1 MTTPGRDWNE
11 ENLVEIPAV
20 ELLQKLGWI
29 YHPPELLDFE
39 RSTYREVI
47 LVKRLEAALKKLN
60 PWIFEENVQR
70 AVRAVMHVPATSLI
84 EANEKLHTILTY
96 GISLE
101 QDRGEGTRSYTV
113 KFIDF
118 DKPRE
123 NDLLVTRQFKVKGS
137 KKHVI
142 ADIALFVNGIPLVVV
157 EAKSPMLG
165 EKWFPEAVDQLSRYQ
180 EADSKFRGMG
190 APRLFET
197 AQVLAGTCLQE
208 ARYATILTPQ
218 RYYFDWKVPYPL
230 SVDDVKAKLGKPT
243 NPQELLLYGIFT
255 PENLLDIVRNFV
267 AFELDPT
274 TGRKIKKIARYQQFR
289 AVNKAIERARTAK
302 KPAERGGIVW
312 HTQGSGKSLTMLWL
326 ALKLRRDPFHDN
338 PTIVIVTD
346 RIDLD
351 DQISRTFRN
360 CGFPNPDRAES
371 VRDLRDLLSGPTGK
385 TVMTTVQ
392 KFQEVA
398 EGPTDPRR
406 RTERGEHPELSLAS
420 NIFVLADEAHRTQY
434 GGLAANMRK
443 ALPNACFLGFTGTP
457 IDKHDRSTLQT
468 FGPYIDTY
476 TIEQAVADKTVVPI
490 FYESR
495 LPDLRII
502 GNTLDKVFDHVFKD
516 RTEEEREAIKAR
528 YATLEAIA
536 EAPKRIEATCLDLIE
551 HYTRYIQP
559 NGFKA
564 QIVTVSR
571 EAAAVYKDTL
581 EKLNAPQSAILFS
594 SSNDDPERLARH
606 HTSSDERKDLIRRFL
621 RPEDPLSILVVCD
634 MLITGFDAPIEQVMY
649 LDSPL
654 REHTLL
660 QAIARVNRPCG
671 DKKTYGLIVDYWGV
685 SEALQEALK
694 IFSPTDI
701 QGALHPKTDEL
712 PRLQARHAKAM
723 SFFAPVKDR
732 NDLDQCIAVL
742 EPEDVRTDFDAAF
755 RTFGQSLDMMLPDPQ
770 ALPYIGDLKWLG
782 KIRQAAA
789 ARYRDDKI
797 DISDCGEKVRKLI
810 EDVIFADGIQ
820 LLVKQVPLLSKEF
833 DEKVDALKSP
843 EAKAS
848 EMEHAIRHEIHVRLE
863 ENPAFYQSLKERLE
877 EIIRELRER
886 RIDQAKQLEL
896 LKGLKETLSGVASIA
911 DKVGLSETGFAVY
924 GLLGGGKL
932 AGEVDEKRKKLA
944 GEIEEAVDRH
954 LAIVDWQHKEDIQR
968 EMRRDIKRPL
978 RAADFPEK
986 DLDQTVAGIVDL
998 LKARKTS

>member
-20 ELLQKLGWI
+20 ELLQKLGWT
-29 YHPPELLDFE
+29 YHAPELLDFE

-47 LVKRLEAALKKLN
+47 LVKRLEAALKRLN
-60 PWIFEENVQR
+60 PWLSDENVQR
-70 AVRAVMHVPATSLI
+70 AIRAVMHVPATSLI

-113 KFIDF
+113 KFIAF

-123 NDLLVTRQFKVKGS
+123 NDLVVTRQFKVKGS

-142 ADIALFVNGIPLVVV
+142 ADIVLFVNGIPLVVI
-157 EAKSPMLG
+157 EAKSPTLG
-165 EKWFPEAVDQLSRYQ
+165 EKWFPEAVDQLIRYQ
-180 EADSKFRGMG
+180 EGDQKFRGMG
-190 APRLFET
+190 APHLFET
-197 AQVLAGTCLQE
+197 AQILAVTCLQE
-208 ARYATILTPQ
+208 ARYGTTLTPQ
-218 RYYFDWKVPYPL
+218 RYYFDWKIPYPR
-230 SVDDVKAKLGKPT
+230 SVDDVQAKLGKSP
-243 NPQELLLYGIFT
+243 NPQEILLYGVFT
-255 PENLLDIVRNFV
+255 PENLFDIVRNFV

-302 KPAERGGIVW
+302 KPTDRGGIVW

-326 ALKLRRDPFHDN
+326 ALKLRRDPSHDN

-392 KFQEVA
+392 KFQEVTD
-398 EGPTDPRR
+398 GPTDPKR
-406 RTERGEHPELSLAS
+406 RTERVEHPELSLAS

-457 IDKHDRSTLQT
+457 IDKQDRSTLQT

-528 YATLEAIA
+528 YANLEAIA
-536 EAPKRIEATCLDLIE
+536 AAPKRIEAICLDLIE

-571 EAAAVYKDTL
+571 EAAAIYKDTL
-581 EKLNAPQSAILFS
+581 ERLNAPQSAILFS

-621 RPEDPLSILVVCD
+621 KPEDPLSILVVCD

-685 SEALQEALK
+685 SEALQEALA

-701 QGALHPKTDEL
+701 QGALHPKSDEL
-712 PRLQARHAKAM
+712 PRLQARHASAM
-723 SFFAPVKDR
+723 SFFAGVKDR
-732 NDLDQCIAVL
+732 NDLDQCVAVL

-770 ALPYIGDLKWLG
+770 ALPYIGDMKWLG

-810 EDVIFADGIQ
+810 EDVIFAEGIQ

-833 DEKVDALKSP
+833 DEKVDALRSP

-863 ENPAFYQSLKERLE
+863 ENPAFYSSLRERLE
-877 EIIRELRER
+877 EIIRELREK

-896 LKGLKETLSGVASIA
+896 LKGLKETLKGVASIA
-911 DKVGLSETGFAVY
+911 DKVGLTETGFAIF
-924 GLLGGGKL
+924 GLLSGGKL
-932 AGEVDEKRKKLA
+932 AEVVDEKQMGLA
-944 GEIEEAVDRH
+944 REIEEAVDKH
-954 LAIVDWQHKEDIQR
+954 LAIVDWQNKEDIQR
-968 EMRRDIKRPL
+968 EMRRDVKRSL
-978 RAADFPEK
+978 RAADFREN

-998 LKARKTS
+998 LKARKPT